1 MERIAIIAFT
11 KKGCMLARRLADKL
25 GARLAYADA
34 AFSVSGP
41 ARFAEETGVEAYRSL
56 TSWTSAHFAQDD
68 ALIFVGASGIAVR
81 AIAPHVRDKFT
92 DPAVV
97 SVDEAGLFAVS
108 LLSGHVG
115 GANELARAVAAATG
129 GQAAVSTATD
139 VNGLFAVDE
148 WAARHDFAI
157 VERRVAKL
165 ISAALLE
172 GRPVGFKSDF
182 AIDDAPTCLGGG
194 DVPEVAASAG
204 ENADEAGEACVI
216 GDVPSVVGLAGDDES
231 GSAGGVAASVGGLA
245 AAATAPEVAAG
256 AMPEP
261 AATSPGPATTASES
275 AATAPEP
282 AAGAAPEPPDLGFVV
297 SLDDTAKPFA
307 QTLHLVP
314 RVVTLGVGCRRGTDS
329 AVFERA
335 VLDVLATARISTRAV
350 TTIASIDVKKDEQA
364 IHDLA
369 AKMGWQTVFYT
380 ADQLMEVPG
389 EFASSDFVK
398 RTVGVDNVCERAACA
413 NGGTLLIGK
422 QAGDGVTVAVAATWP
437 CNAQCKQ
444 QPERKQQPECKEQP
458 G

>member
-182 AIDDAPTCLGGG
+182 ALDDAPTCLGGG

-204 ENADEAGEACVI
+204 ENADDAGEACVI
-216 GDVPSVVGLAGDDES
+216 GDLPSVVGLAGDDES

-245 AAATAPEVAAG
+245 AAATAPE
-256 AMPEP
+256 
-261 AATSPGPATTASES
+261 
-275 AATAPEP
+275 P
-282 AAGAAPEPPDLGFVV
+282 AAGATPESVATAPEPPDLGFVV

-437 CNAQCKQ
+437 CNAQCKN
-444 QPERKQQPECKEQP
+444 QPECKQQP

>member
-56 TSWTSAHFAQDD
+56 ASWTSAHFAQDD

-157 VERRVAKL
+157 VERRIAKL

-182 AIDDAPTCLGGG
+182 VLDDAPTCLGGG

-204 ENADEAGEACVI
+204 ENADDAGEACVI

-231 GSAGGVAASVGGLA
+231 GSAGGVAASAGGFA
-245 AAATAPEVAAG
+245 A
-256 AMPEP
+256 
-261 AATSPGPATTASES
+261 

-282 AAGAAPEPPDLGFVV
+282 AAGAAPEPAAGATPEPAAGAAPESVATAPEVAAGATPESPDLGFVV
-297 SLDDTAKPFA
+297 SLDDIAKPFA

-335 VLDVLATARISTRAV
+335 VLDVLANARISTRAV

-437 CNAQCKQ
+437 CNVQCK
-444 QPERKQQPECKEQP
+444 KQPECKKQP